1 MKMKQHE
8 IGCLDLLFS
17 RFDQSEKF
25 SVLDIGC
32 ADAGFLKFVK
42 EAFQNTWCWVGHR
55 PHFVE
60 EAKSRNLDGFEFIEA
75 DMMESPK
82 VGKFDLVIASGV
94 LTIYDDIDAAVA
106 WFASCLKKQGT
117 LICFTRVNEANVDV
131 RSYFKLVGNDVSS
144 AEYEAGMNSYSKL
157 SIFGS
162 FEANGLKC
170 DIVDFQLSI
179 DLPATDD
186 PVRSYTIQTKS
197 GERIVANGANLI
209 ANQKFVIGTFENEI
223 LRYVCSAGY
232 SSKPEF

>member
-1 MKMKQHE
+1 MKNKQISAYLGRGDDVKMKQHE
-8 IGCLDLLFS
+8 IACLDLLFS

-42 EAFQNTWCWVGHR
+42 EAFPKTHGVGLDIDHTLL
-55 PHFVE
+55 E
-60 EAKSRNLDGFEFIEA
+60 EAKSRNIDGFEFIKA
-75 DMMESPK
+75 DMMESPD

-94 LTIYDDIDAAVA
+94 LTIYDDIEAAVA

-131 RSYFKLVGNDVSS
+131 RSYFKLVGNEVSS
-144 AEYEAGMNSYSKL
+144 TEYEAGMNSYSKL

-170 DIVDFQLSI
+170 DMVDFQLSI

-197 GERIVANGANLI
+197 GERIVANGLNLI
-209 ANQKFVIGTFENEI
+209 AHQKFVIGTFE
-223 LRYVCSAGY
+223 
-232 SSKPEF
+232 K